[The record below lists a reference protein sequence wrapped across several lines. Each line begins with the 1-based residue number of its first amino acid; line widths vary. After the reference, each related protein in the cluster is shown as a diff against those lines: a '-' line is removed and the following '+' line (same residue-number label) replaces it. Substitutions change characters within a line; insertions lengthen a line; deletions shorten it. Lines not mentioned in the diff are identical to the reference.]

1 MRDESF
7 VDGVRELTDGRGV
20 DVVLDSIG
28 GKNLVDSIDALAYRG
43 TLVSVGVA
51 ARAGSEIEASSLWTK
66 NNTLRGVYLGGALL
80 AEYPRVHP
88 MIADLIERVADGEL
102 HVEIDRSFAL
112 AEAAAAH
119 AYLEGRNAF
128 GRVVMV
134 P

>member
-1 MRDESF
+1 M
-7 VDGVRELTDGRGV
+7 
-20 DVVLDSIG
+20 
-28 GKNLVDSIDALAYRG
+28 
-43 TLVSVGVA
+43 
-51 ARAGSEIEASSLWTK
+51 
-66 NNTLRGVYLGGALL
+66 LL
-80 AEYPRVHP
+80 AEYPRAHP

-102 HVEIDRSFAL
+102 HIEIDRSFAL